1 MLISLKKE
9 KENAKSLKCLS
20 YSVAAQPRE
29 KEEVEI
35 CPMCRRP
42 KREHTQQELESC
54 QRKMREFKESKTGG
68 AGVQ

>member
-1 MLISLKKE
+1 
-9 KENAKSLKCLS
+9 
-20 YSVAAQPRE
+20 VAAQPSG

-42 KREHTQQELESC
+42 KRVHTQQELELC